1 MGKFSKSVKKFAAL
15 AGVAS
20 TFVTLPVL
28 AQNMPAPNMQTQPQ
42 AETKPMP
49 QSASESRDSTTDNS
63 IFAVADSSKSFN
75 VLTGLLR
82 LTNLDEVLKGG
93 SYTVFAPTD
102 TAFASLP
109 PETFRALLKPE
120 NRQTLIEILKYHV
133 VAGDMTSSSLKS
145 GAFKTVEGANVD
157 VNVGSSGVS
166 VGGATVT
173 QPDIKASNGV
183 IHVIDKVI
191 VPSAIATTVTS
202 MLGPNALTPR
212 SLSALTSS
220 SSSSTTISSRSTSM
234 STGSGSMTMS
244 PSSTSMNT
252 GSGSMTMSPSSTS
265 MSTGSG
271 SMRMSSGSSS
281 MSTGSGSTRMSTG
294 SGSMRMNSGSTS
306 MSSSSGSSST
316 TMNSSSTTAN
326 SNLVAVAASNNSFKI
341 LTAALKATGLDQKL
355 ASGGPYTIF
364 APTDEAFDA
373 LPEGVVEELL
383 KPENRDTLIK
393 LLTYHVVQGEKSS
406 STLQSGATETLEGA
420 SVEVNVS
427 SSGVMVNDAK
437 VVQPDIQASN
447 GVIHVIDKVILPP
460 RP

>member
-1 MGKFSKSVKKFAAL
+1 MAKFSKSVKKFAAL

-49 QSASESRDSTTDNS
+49 QSAAESSNSTTGNN

-157 VNVGSSGVS
+157 VNVGSSGVT

-191 VPSAIATTVTS
+191 VPSAIATAVTS

-212 SLSALTSS
+212 SFSALT

-234 STGSGSMTMS
+234 STGSGSS
-244 PSSTSMNT
+244 
-252 GSGSMTMSPSSTS
+252 TMSPSSTS

-271 SMRMSSGSSS
+271 STRMSSGSSSMSSGSNSMRMSSGSSS
-281 MSTGSGSTRMSTG
+281 MSSGSGSTTMG
-294 SGSMRMNSGSTS
+294 NGSTS
-306 MSSSSGSSST
+306 MSSGSGSTTMGSGSGSSST

-364 APTDEAFDA
+364 APTDQAFDA

-393 LLTYHVVQGEKSS
+393 ILTYHVVQGEKSS

-420 SVEVNVS
+420 SVQVNVS

-437 VVQPDIQASN
+437 VLQPDIQASN
-447 GVIHVIDKVILPP
+447 GIIHVIDKVILPP

>member
-1 MGKFSKSVKKFAAL
+1 VGKFSKSVKKFAAL

-28 AQNMPAPNMQTQPQ
+28 AQNMPAPNMQTQVQ

-49 QSASESRDSTTDNS
+49 QSAAESRTSTTNNS
-63 IFAVADSSKSFN
+63 IFAVADSSKSFR

-157 VNVGSSGVS
+157 VSVGSSGVT

-173 QPDIKASNGV
+173 QPDIKANNGV

-191 VPSAIATTVTS
+191 VPSAIATAVTS

-212 SLSALTSS
+212 SFSALTSS
-220 SSSSTTISSRSTSM
+220 GSMTISSRSTSM
-234 STGSGSMTMS
+234 S
-244 PSSTSMNT
+244 T

-281 MSTGSGSTRMSTG
+281 MSTGSN
-294 SGSMRMNSGSTS
+294 SMRMNSGSSS
-306 MSSSSGSSST
+306 MSSGSGSSST
-316 TMNSSSTTAN
+316 TMNSSSTSAN
-326 SNLVAVAASNNSFKI
+326 SNLVAVAASNNSFKV

-364 APTDEAFDA
+364 APTDEAFNA

-393 LLTYHVVQGEKSS
+393 ILTYHVVQGEKSS
-406 STLQSGATETLEGA
+406 SMLQSGATETLEGA

>member
-1 MGKFSKSVKKFAAL
+1 VAKFSKSVKKFAAL

-49 QSASESRDSTTDNS
+49 QSAAESSNSTTGNN

-157 VNVGSSGVS
+157 VSVGSSGVT

-173 QPDIKASNGV
+173 QADIKASNGV

-191 VPSAIATTVTS
+191 VPSAIATAVTS

-212 SLSALTSS
+212 SFSELTSS
-220 SSSSTTISSRSTSM
+220 GSMTISSRSTSM

-244 PSSTSMNT
+244 PSSTSM
-252 GSGSMTMSPSSTS
+252 
-265 MSTGSG
+265 STGSG
-271 SMRMSSGSSS
+271 STRMSSGSSS
-281 MSTGSGSTRMSTG
+281 MSTG

-306 MSSSSGSSST
+306 MSSGSGSSST

-341 LTAALKATGLDQKL
+341 LTAALKATGLDQTL

-364 APTDEAFDA
+364 APTDEAFNA

-393 LLTYHVVQGEKSS
+393 ILTYHVVQGEKSS
-406 STLQSGATETLEGA
+406 SMLKSGATETLEGA
-420 SVEVNVS
+420 SVQVNVS

-447 GVIHVIDKVILPP
+447 GVIHVIDKVILPA

>member
-49 QSASESRDSTTDNS
+49 QSAAESSNSTTGNN

-157 VNVGSSGVS
+157 VSVGSSGVT

-173 QPDIKASNGV
+173 QADIKASNGV

-191 VPSAIATTVTS
+191 VPSAIATAVTS

-212 SLSALTSS
+212 SFSALT

-234 STGSGSMTMS
+234 STGSGSS
-244 PSSTSMNT
+244 
-252 GSGSMTMSPSSTS
+252 TMSPSSTS

-271 SMRMSSGSSS
+271 SMRMSSC
-281 MSTGSGSTRMSTG
+281 STSMSTG
-294 SGSMRMNSGSTS
+294 SGSMRMNSGSSS
-306 MSSSSGSSST
+306 MSSGSGSSST
-316 TMNSSSTTAN
+316 TMNSSSTSAN

-364 APTDEAFDA
+364 APRDEAFDA

-393 LLTYHVVQGEKSS
+393 ILTYHVVQGEKSS

-420 SVEVNVS
+420 SVQVNVS

-437 VVQPDIQASN
+437 VLQPDIQASN
-447 GVIHVIDKVILPP
+447 GIIHVIDKVILPP

>member
-1 MGKFSKSVKKFAAL
+1 VGKFSKSVKKFAAL

-28 AQNMPAPNMQTQPQ
+28 AQNMPAPNRQTQPQ
-42 AETKPMP
+42 AETKPMRE
-49 QSASESRDSTTDNS
+49 SASESMNS
-63 IFAVADSSKSFN
+63 MTGNNIFAVADASKSFN

-133 VAGDMTSSSLKS
+133 IAGDMTSSSLKS

-157 VNVGSSGVS
+157 VNVGSSGVT

-212 SLSALTSS
+212 SFSELTSS
-220 SSSSTTISSRSTSM
+220 RSSSTTMSSRSTSM

-244 PSSTSMNT
+244 PSSTSMSA
-252 GSGSMTMSPSSTS
+252 GSGSTRMSS
-265 MSTGSG
+265 GSN

-281 MSTGSGSTRMSTG
+281 MSSG
-294 SGSMRMNSGSTS
+294 
-306 MSSSSGSSST
+306 SGSSST
-316 TMNSSSTTAN
+316 TMNSSATTAN
-326 SNLVAVAASNNSFKI
+326 SNLVAVAASNNSFKM

-393 LLTYHVVQGEKSS
+393 ILTYHVVQGEKSS

-420 SVEVNVS
+420 SVQVNVS

>member
-212 SLSALTSS
+212 SFSELTSS
-220 SSSSTTISSRSTSM
+220 RSSSTTMSSRSTPM
-234 STGSGSMTMS
+234 DTD
-244 PSSTSMNT
+244 
-252 GSGSMTMSPSSTS
+252 SGSMTMSPSSTS

-281 MSTGSGSTRMSTG
+281 MSTGSGSTRMSSG

-306 MSSSSGSSST
+306 MSSGSGSSST

-460 RP
+460 RS

>member
-212 SLSALTSS
+212 SFSELTSS
-220 SSSSTTISSRSTSM
+220 RSSSTTMSSRSTPM
-234 STGSGSMTMS
+234 DTD
-244 PSSTSMNT
+244 
-252 GSGSMTMSPSSTS
+252 SGSMTMSPSSTS

-306 MSSSSGSSST
+306 MSSGSGSSST
-316 TMNSSSTTAN
+316 TMNSSSTSAN

-420 SVEVNVS
+420 SVQVNVS

-460 RP
+460 RS

>member
-1 MGKFSKSVKKFAAL
+1 MAKFSKSVKKFAAL

-49 QSASESRDSTTDNS
+49 QSAAESSNSTTGNN

-120 NRQTLIEILKYHV
+120 NRKTLIEILKYHV

-157 VNVGSSGVS
+157 VSVGSSGVT

-173 QPDIKASNGV
+173 QADIKASNGV

-191 VPSAIATTVTS
+191 VPSAIATAVTS

-212 SLSALTSS
+212 SFSALTSS
-220 SSSSTTISSRSTSM
+220 RSTTM

-244 PSSTSMNT
+244 PSSTSMST

-271 SMRMSSGSSS
+271 SMRMNSGSSS
-281 MSTGSGSTRMSTG
+281 MSSG
-294 SGSMRMNSGSTS
+294 SGSMRMNSGSSS
-306 MSSSSGSSST
+306 MSSGSGSSST
-316 TMNSSSTTAN
+316 TMNSSSTSAN

-341 LTAALKATGLDQKL
+341 LTAALKTTGLDQTL

-393 LLTYHVVQGEKSS
+393 ILTYHVVQGEKSS
-406 STLQSGATETLEGA
+406 SMLQSGATETLEGA

-447 GVIHVIDKVILPP
+447 GIIHVIDKVILPP

>member
-49 QSASESRDSTTDNS
+49 QSAAESSNSTTGNN

-157 VNVGSSGVS
+157 VSVGSSGVT

-173 QPDIKASNGV
+173 QADIKASNGV

-191 VPSAIATTVTS
+191 VPSAIATAVTS

-212 SLSALTSS
+212 SFSELTSS
-220 SSSSTTISSRSTSM
+220 RSSSTTIRSSSSSM
-234 STGSGSMTMS
+234 S
-244 PSSTSMNT
+244 T

-271 SMRMSSGSSS
+271 SMSTGSRSTRMSSGSSS
-281 MSTGSGSTRMSTG
+281 MSSGSN
-294 SGSMRMNSGSTS
+294 SMRMNSGSSS
-306 MSSSSGSSST
+306 MSSGSGSRST

-364 APTDEAFDA
+364 APRDEAFDA

-393 LLTYHVVQGEKSS
+393 ILTYHVVQGEKSS

-420 SVEVNVS
+420 SVQVNVS

-437 VVQPDIQASN
+437 VIQADIQASN
-447 GVIHVIDKVILPP
+447 GIIHVIDKVILPP

>member
-1 MGKFSKSVKKFAAL
+1 MGKFSKSTKKFAAL

-28 AQNMPAPNMQTQPQ
+28 AQNMPAPNIQTQAQ

-49 QSASESRDSTTDNS
+49 QSASESSSLMANNS
-63 IFAVADSSKSFN
+63 IFAVADSSKSFH

-120 NRQTLIEILKYHV
+120 NRRTLIEILKYHV

-157 VNVGSSGVS
+157 VSVGSTGVT

-183 IHVIDKVI
+183 IHVIDKVM
-191 VPSAIATTVTS
+191 VPSAIATAVTS

-212 SLSALTSS
+212 SFSELTSS

-234 STGSGSMTMS
+234 STD
-244 PSSTSMNT
+244 SS
-252 GSGSMTMSPSSTS
+252 
-265 MSTGSG
+265 
-271 SMRMSSGSSS
+271 SMRMSGGSSS
-281 MSTGSGSTRMSTG
+281 MSTGSS
-294 SGSMRMNSGSTS
+294 SMRMNS
-306 MSSSSGSSST
+306 SST
-316 TMNSSSTTAN
+316 NAN

-364 APTDEAFDA
+364 APRDEAFDA

-393 LLTYHVVQGEKSS
+393 ILTYHVVQGEKSS

-420 SVEVNVS
+420 SVQVNVS

-437 VVQPDIQASN
+437 VIQADIQASN

>member
-1 MGKFSKSVKKFAAL
+1 LLKVAKFSKSVKKFAAL

-49 QSASESRDSTTDNS
+49 QSAAESSNSTTGNN

-157 VNVGSSGVS
+157 VSVGSSGVT

-173 QPDIKASNGV
+173 QADIKASNGV

-191 VPSAIATTVTS
+191 VPSAIATAVTS

-212 SLSALTSS
+212 SFSALTSS
-220 SSSSTTISSRSTSM
+220 SSTTMSSRSTSM
-234 STGSGSMTMS
+234 SS
-244 PSSTSMNT
+244 
-252 GSGSMTMSPSSTS
+252 
-265 MSTGSG
+265 
-271 SMRMSSGSSS
+271 
-281 MSTGSGSTRMSTG
+281 G

-306 MSSSSGSSST
+306 MSSGSGSMRMSSGSSSMSSGSGSSST
-316 TMNSSSTTAN
+316 TMNSSSTSAN
-326 SNLVAVAASNNSFKI
+326 SNLVAVAASNNSFKV

-393 LLTYHVVQGEKSS
+393 ILTYHVVQGEKSS
-406 STLQSGATETLEGA
+406 SMLQSGATETLEGA

-447 GVIHVIDKVILPP
+447 GIIHVIDKVILPP

>member
-1 MGKFSKSVKKFAAL
+1 VAKFSKSVKKFAAL

-49 QSASESRDSTTDNS
+49 ESASESRNSTTDNS

-157 VNVGSSGVS
+157 VSVGSSGVT

-173 QPDIKASNGV
+173 QADIKASNGV

-191 VPSAIATTVTS
+191 VPSAIATAVTS

-220 SSSSTTISSRSTSM
+220 SSTTISSRSTSM
-234 STGSGSMTMS
+234 STGSGSS
-244 PSSTSMNT
+244 
-252 GSGSMTMSPSSTS
+252 TMSPSSTS

-271 SMRMSSGSSS
+271 STRMSSGSSSMSSGSNSMRMSSGSSS
-281 MSTGSGSTRMSTG
+281 MSSGSGSTTMG
-294 SGSMRMNSGSTS
+294 NGSTS
-306 MSSSSGSSST
+306 MSSGSGSTTMGSGSGSSST
-316 TMNSSSTTAN
+316 TMNSSSTSAN

-393 LLTYHVVQGEKSS
+393 ILTYHVVQGEKSS

-420 SVEVNVS
+420 SVQVNVS

-437 VVQPDIQASN
+437 VLQPDIQASN
-447 GVIHVIDKVILPP
+447 GIIHVIDKVILPP

>member
-1 MGKFSKSVKKFAAL
+1 MAKFSKSVKKFAAL

-49 QSASESRDSTTDNS
+49 ESAAESSNSTTGNN

-157 VNVGSSGVS
+157 VNVGSSGVT

-173 QPDIKASNGV
+173 QPDIKANNGV

-191 VPSAIATTVTS
+191 VPSAIATAVTS

-212 SLSALTSS
+212 SFSELT
-220 SSSSTTISSRSTSM
+220 SSRST
-234 STGSGSMTMS
+234 
-244 PSSTSMNT
+244 
-252 GSGSMTMSPSSTS
+252 TMSPSSTS

-271 SMRMSSGSSS
+271 SMSSGSNSMRMSS
-281 MSTGSGSTRMSTG
+281 G

-306 MSSSSGSSST
+306 MSSGSGSSST

-406 STLQSGATETLEGA
+406 SMLQSGATETLEGA
-420 SVEVNVS
+420 SVQVNVS

-460 RP
+460 RS

>member
-212 SLSALTSS
+212 SFSELTSS
-220 SSSSTTISSRSTSM
+220 RSSSTTMSSRSTPM
-234 STGSGSMTMS
+234 DTD
-244 PSSTSMNT
+244 
-252 GSGSMTMSPSSTS
+252 SGSMTMSPSSTS

-281 MSTGSGSTRMSTG
+281 MSTGSGSTRMSSG

-306 MSSSSGSSST
+306 MSSGSGSSST

>member
-28 AQNMPAPNMQTQPQ
+28 AQNMPAPNMQTQVQ

-49 QSASESRDSTTDNS
+49 QSAAESRTSTTNNS
-63 IFAVADSSKSFN
+63 IFAVADSSKSFR

-157 VNVGSSGVS
+157 VSVGSSGVT

-173 QPDIKASNGV
+173 QPDIKANNGV

-191 VPSAIATTVTS
+191 VPSAIATAVTS

-212 SLSALTSS
+212 SFSALTSS
-220 SSSSTTISSRSTSM
+220 GSMTISSRSTSM
-234 STGSGSMTMS
+234 S
-244 PSSTSMNT
+244 T

-281 MSTGSGSTRMSTG
+281 MSTGSN
-294 SGSMRMNSGSTS
+294 SMRMNSGSSS
-306 MSSSSGSSST
+306 MSSGSGSSST
-316 TMNSSSTTAN
+316 TMNSSSTSAN
-326 SNLVAVAASNNSFKI
+326 SNLVAVAASNNSFKV

-364 APTDEAFDA
+364 APTDEAFNA

-393 LLTYHVVQGEKSS
+393 ILTYHVVQGEKSS
-406 STLQSGATETLEGA
+406 SMLQSGATETLEGA

>member
-1 MGKFSKSVKKFAAL
+1 VGKFSKSVKKFAAL

-49 QSASESRDSTTDNS
+49 QSAAESSNSTTGNN

-157 VNVGSSGVS
+157 VSVGSSGVT

-173 QPDIKASNGV
+173 QADIKASNGV

-191 VPSAIATTVTS
+191 VPSAIATAVTS

-212 SLSALTSS
+212 SFSELTSS
-220 SSSSTTISSRSTSM
+220 RSSSTTIRSSSSSM
-234 STGSGSMTMS
+234 S
-244 PSSTSMNT
+244 T

-271 SMRMSSGSSS
+271 SMSTGSRSTRMSSGSSS
-281 MSTGSGSTRMSTG
+281 MSSGSN
-294 SGSMRMNSGSTS
+294 SMRMNSGSSS
-306 MSSSSGSSST
+306 MSSGSGSRST

-364 APTDEAFDA
+364 APRDEAFDA

-393 LLTYHVVQGEKSS
+393 ILTYHVVQGEKSS

-420 SVEVNVS
+420 SVQVNVS

-437 VVQPDIQASN
+437 VIQADIQASN
-447 GVIHVIDKVILPP
+447 GIIHVIDKVILPP

>member
-212 SLSALTSS
+212 SFSELTSS
-220 SSSSTTISSRSTSM
+220 RSSSTTMSSRSTPM
-234 STGSGSMTMS
+234 DTD
-244 PSSTSMNT
+244 
-252 GSGSMTMSPSSTS
+252 SGSMTMSPSSTS

-281 MSTGSGSTRMSTG
+281 MSTGSGSTRMSSG

-306 MSSSSGSSST
+306 MSSGSGSSST

-420 SVEVNVS
+420 SVQVNVS

-460 RP
+460 RS

>member
-1 MGKFSKSVKKFAAL
+1 VGKFSKSVKKFAAL

-28 AQNMPAPNMQTQPQ
+28 AQNMPAHNMQTQPQ

-49 QSASESRDSTTDNS
+49 QSAAESSNSTTGNN
-63 IFAVADSSKSFN
+63 IFAVADSSKSFH

-109 PETFRALLKPE
+109 PETFKALLKPE

-133 VAGDMTSSSLKS
+133 VPGDMTSSSLKS

-157 VNVGSSGVS
+157 VSVGSSGVT

-191 VPSAIATTVTS
+191 VPSAIATAVTS

-212 SLSALTSS
+212 SFSALT

-244 PSSTSMNT
+244 PSSTSMST

-265 MSTGSG
+265 MNTGSG
-271 SMRMSSGSSS
+271 SMRMNSGSSS
-281 MSTGSGSTRMSTG
+281 MSTGSN
-294 SGSMRMNSGSTS
+294 SMRMNSGSTS
-306 MSSSSGSSST
+306 MSSGSGSSST
-316 TMNSSSTTAN
+316 TMNSSATTAN

-393 LLTYHVVQGEKSS
+393 ILTYHVVQGEKSS
-406 STLQSGATETLEGA
+406 SMLQSGETETLEGA
-420 SVEVNVS
+420 SVQVNVS

-447 GVIHVIDKVILPP
+447 GIIHVIDKVILPP

>member
-42 AETKPMP
+42 SETKPMP
-49 QSASESRDSTTDNS
+49 QSASESRDSMTDNS

-212 SLSALTSS
+212 SFSELTSS
-220 SSSSTTISSRSTSM
+220 RSSSTTMSSRSTPM
-234 STGSGSMTMS
+234 DTD
-244 PSSTSMNT
+244 
-252 GSGSMTMSPSSTS
+252 SGSMTMSPSSTS

-281 MSTGSGSTRMSTG
+281 MSTGSGSTRM
-294 SGSMRMNSGSTS
+294 RMNSGSTS
-306 MSSSSGSSST
+306 MSSGSGSSST

-355 ASGGPYTIF
+355 ASGGSYTIF

-420 SVEVNVS
+420 SVQVNVS

-460 RP
+460 RS

>member
-1 MGKFSKSVKKFAAL
+1 MAKFSKSVKKFAAL

-49 QSASESRDSTTDNS
+49 ESASESRNSTTDNS

-157 VNVGSSGVS
+157 VNVGSSGVT

-173 QPDIKASNGV
+173 QADIKASNGV

-220 SSSSTTISSRSTSM
+220 SSTTISSRSTSM
-234 STGSGSMTMS
+234 STGSGSS
-244 PSSTSMNT
+244 
-252 GSGSMTMSPSSTS
+252 TMSPSSTS

-271 SMRMSSGSSS
+271 STRMSSGSSSMSSGSNSMRMSSGSSS
-281 MSTGSGSTRMSTG
+281 MSSGSGSTTMG
-294 SGSMRMNSGSTS
+294 NGSTS
-306 MSSSSGSSST
+306 MSSGSGSTTMGSGSGSSST
-316 TMNSSSTTAN
+316 TMNSSSTSAN

-341 LTAALKATGLDQKL
+341 LTAALKATGLDQTL

-393 LLTYHVVQGEKSS
+393 ILTYHVVQGEKSS
-406 STLQSGATETLEGA
+406 STLQSGETETLEGA
-420 SVEVNVS
+420 SVQVNVS

-437 VVQPDIQASN
+437 VLQPDIQASN
-447 GVIHVIDKVILPP
+447 GIIHVIDKVILPP

>member
-1 MGKFSKSVKKFAAL
+1 MAKFSKSVKKFAAL

-49 QSASESRDSTTDNS
+49 ESASESRNSTTDNS

-157 VNVGSSGVS
+157 VNVGSSGVT

-173 QPDIKASNGV
+173 QADIKASNGV

-191 VPSAIATTVTS
+191 VPSAIATAVTS

-220 SSSSTTISSRSTSM
+220 SSTTISSRSTSM
-234 STGSGSMTMS
+234 STGSGSS
-244 PSSTSMNT
+244 
-252 GSGSMTMSPSSTS
+252 TMSPSSTS

-271 SMRMSSGSSS
+271 STRMSSGSSSMSSGSNSMRMSSGSSS
-281 MSTGSGSTRMSTG
+281 MSSGSGSTTMG
-294 SGSMRMNSGSTS
+294 NGSTS
-306 MSSSSGSSST
+306 MSSGSGSTTMGSGSGSSST
-316 TMNSSSTTAN
+316 TMNSSSTSAN

-341 LTAALKATGLDQKL
+341 LTAALKATGLDQTL

-364 APTDEAFDA
+364 APRDEAFDA

-393 LLTYHVVQGEKSS
+393 ILTYHVVQGEKSS

-420 SVEVNVS
+420 SVQVNVS

-437 VVQPDIQASN
+437 VLQPDIQASN
-447 GVIHVIDKVILPP
+447 GIIHVIDKVILPP